1 MWRIFSLHAGPTQ
14 GAVQLDLESS
24 GLPNVPLWHCYPVS
38 LNLSPSSPTSWL
50 EGTSAGIL
58 EATTLL
64 ALCWERREAV
74 MLVQLA
80 TIDEARKWW
89 LRLTSAVS
97 GRRHLQAWR
106 SSGNGACLCRRGR
119 RGRTLLPQKLMGTAP
134 IAAASSPRQRV
145 VPFSSSASKFSFSFF
160 RDF

>member
-1 MWRIFSLHAGPTQ
+1 
-14 GAVQLDLESS
+14 
-24 GLPNVPLWHCYPVS
+24 
-38 LNLSPSSPTSWL
+38 
-50 EGTSAGIL
+50 
-58 EATTLL
+58 
-64 ALCWERREAV
+64 

-97 GRRHLQAWR
+97 GERHLQAWR
-106 SSGNGACLCRRGR
+106 SSGNGACLHRRGR

-134 IAAASSPRQRV
+134 IAAASSPRRRA
-145 VPFSSSASKFSFSFF
+145 VPFSGSASKFSFSFF

>member
-1 MWRIFSLHAGPTQ
+1 
-14 GAVQLDLESS
+14 
-24 GLPNVPLWHCYPVS
+24 VS

-97 GRRHLQAWR
+97 GERHLHAWR
-106 SSGNGACLCRRGR
+106 G
-119 RGRTLLPQKLMGTAP
+119 
-134 IAAASSPRQRV
+134 AAAMGLA
-145 VPFSSSASKFSFSFF
+145 SAGEAAAAALSFH
-160 RDF
+160 RN